1 MKNQIE
7 NELKMD
13 WSRIW

>member
-7 NELKMD
+7 NKSLL
-13 WSRIW
+13 I